1 MDEQVRHNEH
11 ESEVKGD
18 LINRLKSVSGH
29 VNAVTRMVEDNRYCI
44 DVIHQINAIQ
54 AALNKVSIL
63 ILEDHMHTCVIDAV
77 QSEDVGERERVL
89 DEIRDVFEARS
100 KL

>member
-11 ESEVKGD
+11 ESQIKVD
-18 LINRLKSVSGH
+18 LVNRLKSVSGH
-29 VNAVTRMVEDNRYCI
+29 VNAVTRMVVDNRYCI
-44 DVIHQINAIQ
+44 DIIHQINAIQ

-63 ILEDHMHTCVIDAV
+63 VLEDHMHTCVIDAV